1 MAFYSGHRLRD
12 FLSFIVVAFG
22 EFKLGEIPQV
32 VILGFGGKSVE
43 LELWRQDGELIG
55 KGAFTIPEQRMTRED
70 QGIVFADNF
79 GSMRPVRRIQTTT
92 SRAGLVVQLKR
103 PAVGVYE
110 VRLIVDGQMRQSAPF
125 RVVAR

>member
-1 MAFYSGHRLRD
+1 MNRTKFAMVLRACFHLLIPMLVWTSCQSTRDSNSASGH
-12 FLSFIVVAFG
+12 FFISADTTHGGTPVPRN

-43 LELWRQDGELIG
+43 LELWHRDGELIG

-92 SRAGLVVQLKR
+92 
-103 PAVGVYE
+103 
-110 VRLIVDGQMRQSAPF
+110 
-125 RVVAR
+125 